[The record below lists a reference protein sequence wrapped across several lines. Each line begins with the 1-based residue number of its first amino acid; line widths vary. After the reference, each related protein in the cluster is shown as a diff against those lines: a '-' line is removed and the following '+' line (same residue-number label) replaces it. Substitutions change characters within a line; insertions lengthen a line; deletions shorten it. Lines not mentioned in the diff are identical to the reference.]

1 MRIGRGLALAVVALL
16 VAGACSGDDTTQ
28 AADSTDT
35 DSDVVAVADT
45 ASDDAPPEEEA
56 EKEETAADEEDETD
70 SDDSTAELPLAGT
83 VGPGVYTTDLIGTPV
98 TFDLDRDWEVQ
109 STSPGV
115 FVMKDPERSSSE
127 VEVVL
132 VMRVDSFAGPD
143 EADALP
149 GNPSYTGDPNDIDAW
164 VDATG
169 GGVIVEASDNR
180 TISNASAEVRD
191 LKLDESGSGGL
202 TEICGPGPDER
213 CFFVAATR
221 TETVPFFIV
230 RTGEYYRMW
239 LIDQGDEEPILV
251 SAHAEAD
258 DPGWLDD
265 RAEALVAGLTLGDPA
280 PHPVAP
286 IEGNAWEA
294 GQLSTVP
301 AGEATFPAMGG
312 VSMTLPEELFVN
324 QADSCLGIEANAPDD
339 DSPSYPPTVWVGR
352 SDSYGLEAGSLTSV
366 EDVLDLYE
374 PAERPQPTGES
385 LTALGEE
392 LAGYRVTGVGDPL
405 FENMIAC
412 GGNFTL
418 RFGPEAEV
426 FLAETD
432 EGVLFLAA
440 EAATEEEMVDARA
453 LLDQIAPTLA
463 FSN

>member
-1 MRIGRGLALAVVALL
+1 MSIGRGLALATAALL

-56 EKEETAADEEDETD
+56 EEEETAADEEDETD
-70 SDDSTAELPLAGT
+70 SDDSTAELPLAGV

-98 TFDLDRDWEVQ
+98 TLDLDRDWEVA

-115 FVMKDPERSSSE
+115 FVMEDPERSSPEAE
-127 VEVVL
+127 VIL
-132 VMRVDSFAGPD
+132 VMRVDSFAGSD
-143 EADALP
+143 NVDALP
-149 GNPSYTGDPNDIDAW
+149 NGPSYTGDPNDIDAW

-180 TISNASAEVRD
+180 TISDASAEVRD

-202 TEICGPGPDER
+202 PDGCGPGPDDR

-251 SAHAEAD
+251 SAHAPAD
-258 DPGWLDD
+258 DPEWLDD

-294 GQLSTVP
+294 GHPSVVP

-312 VSMTLPEELFVN
+312 VTMTLPEEHFVI
-324 QADSCLGIEANAPDD
+324 QGGGCLGVESNYDGE
-339 DSPSYPPTVWVGR
+339 SPFPPTVWVGR
-352 SDSYGLEAGSLTSV
+352 SASYGLESGSLTSV

-374 PAERPQPTGES
+374 PADRPQPTGES

-392 LAGYRVTGVGDPL
+392 LPGYRVTGVGDPL
-405 FENMIAC
+405 LENMIDC

-432 EGVLFLAA
+432 EGVLFIAA
-440 EAATEEEMVDARA
+440 DAFTEDELVDARA
-453 LLDQIAPTLA
+453 LLDQIVPTLA